1 VDQPPHDRLD
11 TDAMN
16 TRKTIALLALLL
28 LIGAVTGCREQRVA
42 APNEKTAAP
51 ARLPG
56 EDPHA
61 PAPTRTEHTRK

>member
-1 VDQPPHDRLD
+1 
-11 TDAMN
+11 MN
-16 TRKTIALLALLL
+16 TRKTIALVALFL

-56 EDPHA
+56 EDPQA
-61 PAPTRTEHTRK
+61 RTPTATEHTRK

>member
-1 VDQPPHDRLD
+1 
-11 TDAMN
+11 MN
-16 TRKTIALLALLL
+16 SRKTFALLVLLL

-61 PAPTRTEHTRK
+61 GTPTTADHIRK

>member
-1 VDQPPHDRLD
+1 
-11 TDAMN
+11 MN
-16 TRKTIALLALLL
+16 SRKTIILLAVCAVLAPISLLN
-28 LIGAVTGCREQRVA
+28 GCQEQRVA

-61 PAPTRTEHTRK
+61 RTPTQTGKTRK

>member
-1 VDQPPHDRLD
+1 
-11 TDAMN
+11 MN

-28 LIGAVTGCREQRVA
+28 LVLLLGGVTGCQQQRAV

-56 EDPHA
+56 EDPQA
-61 PAPTRTEHTRK
+61 NSPTRTAHTRK

>member
-1 VDQPPHDRLD
+1 MHIM
-11 TDAMN
+11 TTIMT
-16 TRKTIALLALLL
+16 TRKRLVLLAFAL
-28 LIGAVTGCREQRVA
+28 LIGLISLVTGCREQRAV

-61 PAPTRTEHTRK
+61 GTPTTAEHIRK